1 MIKDLSE
8 ALRRLVN
15 SLSVRPFATILAVL
29 LLYTTY
35 VAYKSYDRLEQ
46 LIVTPSEEA
55 QRFKEQLDS
64 AALVNTAIE
73 NHRLALNAN
82 SVIVRQFHN
91 GRHDLTGI
99 PFTESTVTFYSGG
112 SYTQSVD
119 EPLSAMNN
127 SLRTMWKRIDRPE
140 CIVTYSPNDIS
151 SNRYFTEFKLN
162 REVQCPLTNL
172 LNYPIGT
179 ISVGFSDG
187 NTVSDEVAIELT
199 TTMAKRIT
207 GYLNNGGN

>member
-8 ALRRLVN
+8 ALRRLIN
-15 SLSVRPFATILAVL
+15 SLSVRPLTTILAIL
-29 LLYTTY
+29 LIYSSY
-35 VAYKSYDRLEQ
+35 IVFKSYDRLEE

-73 NHRLALNAN
+73 NHRVSLNAS
-82 SVIVRQFHN
+82 SVLVRQFHN

-99 PFTESTVTFYSGG
+99 PFTESTVTFYAGE
-112 SYTQSVD
+112 YNYSVD
-119 EPLSAMNN
+119 EPLSSLNA
-127 SLRTMWKRIDRPE
+127 SLRSMWKRIDKPE
-140 CIVTYSPNDIS
+140 CLVTYSPNDIS
-151 SNRYFTEFKLN
+151 SKRYFTDFKLI

-179 ISVGFSDG
+179 ISVGFSDS
-187 NTVSDEVAIELT
+187 NTVSDEEAVEKTAA
-199 TTMAKRIT
+199 MAKRIT